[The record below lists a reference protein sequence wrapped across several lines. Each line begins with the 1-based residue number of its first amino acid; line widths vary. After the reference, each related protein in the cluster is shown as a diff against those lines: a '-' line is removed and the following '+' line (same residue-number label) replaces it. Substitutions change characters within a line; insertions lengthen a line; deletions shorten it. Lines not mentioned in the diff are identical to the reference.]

1 MPRMTGLDFL
11 ESRSKLPAVAEVPVI
26 MLTTE
31 GQEGLIQRAKALGAK
46 AWLLKPFKP
55 EHLLAVAQKATSAR

>member
-1 MPRMTGLDFL
+1 
-11 ESRSKLPAVAEVPVI
+11 V
-26 MLTTE
+26 
-31 GQEGLIQRAKALGAK
+31 GLIQRAKALGAK